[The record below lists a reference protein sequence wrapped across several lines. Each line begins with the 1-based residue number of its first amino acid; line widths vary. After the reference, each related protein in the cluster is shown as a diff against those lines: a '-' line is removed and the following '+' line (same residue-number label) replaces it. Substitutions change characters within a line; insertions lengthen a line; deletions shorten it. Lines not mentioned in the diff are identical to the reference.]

1 MWTTFQATIIK
12 EENNIYLLR
21 LADGTELTAISSDPH
36 TRITIGTTMT
46 CRSKKGLNYIV
57 SVPYSI

>member
-1 MWTTFQATIIK
+1 MWTTFQATIVK
-12 EENNIYLLR
+12 EENNIYLVR
-21 LADGTELTAISSDPH
+21 LADGTELTAIPSDPH

-57 SVPYSI
+57 SVPYSM